1 MLFKWDHEILLER
14 LPLSSRVTL
23 MANVQ
28 GPVLLLHCKRA
39 NSETGHGLILHTRPE
54 IPNLVSLAHDQ
65 VHEKVHYGSLATH
78 TTLRAVKFYRCTNF
92 WVYIEF
98 NDSSKKKKKT
108 ANFPA
113 MTLCAVTRGGSFYLG
128 RLYLHLN

>member
-28 GPVLLLHCKRA
+28 GPVRLLHCKRA
-39 NSETGHGLILHTRPE
+39 NSETGHGLILHTRPG

-65 VHEKVHYGSLATH
+65 VHENVHYGSLATHTH
-78 TTLRAVKFYRCTNF
+78 TTLRAVKFYRRTNF

-98 NDSSKKKKKT
+98 NASSKKKQKQ
-108 ANFPA
+108 N
-113 MTLCAVTRGGSFYLG
+113 S
-128 RLYLHLN
+128 